1 MKILMT
7 KVGNAPFIERDERIL
22 RNHFDLRVFQFAPR
36 SWAFAWSAV
45 KFWLWT
51 FRFIWSADILFTR
64 FAHYH
69 AFLMGIAARCF
80 RKKLV
85 IVIGGSDAIWIPAYH
100 YGVYD
105 HWLSRRTTRWALR
118 MAHLLLPN
126 HESLIRGVNTYSDPE
141 PRPEGLL
148 CYTPDLQT
156 PIVTVHNGY
165 DHLYW
170 RRPQGVPKEPIVLE
184 VALTTEYKVFATK
197 GLDDYIRTAGRLPE
211 YQFILVGLEKRTLG
225 QWWTEQV
232 PANLQLIPRAD
243 KEELRTLYSRAQVF
257 AHFSLTEG
265 MPNVLCE
272 AMLAE
277 CVPVG
282 SSVNSIPDIIG
293 DTGVIVH
300 HRDPEEMAS
309 AIRTAMRL
317 GTGPRARARIIE
329 RYPLER
335 RDQELAAALRSLVRS

>member
-1 MKILMT
+1 
-7 KVGNAPFIERDERIL
+7 
-22 RNHFDLRVFQFAPR
+22 
-36 SWAFAWSAV
+36 
-45 KFWLWT
+45 
-51 FRFIWSADILFTR
+51 
-64 FAHYH
+64 
-69 AFLMGIAARCF
+69 
-80 RKKLV
+80 
-85 IVIGGSDAIWIPAYH
+85 
-100 YGVYD
+100 
-105 HWLSRRTTRWALR
+105 
-118 MAHLLLPN
+118 
-126 HESLIRGVNTYSDPE
+126 
-141 PRPEGLL
+141 
-148 CYTPDLQT
+148 
-156 PIVTVHNGY
+156 VTVHNGY